1 MITLKQSGRQEALIE
16 RILREGET
24 QNFETKRVSGKM
36 VGKALETI
44 CAFANTRGGWLVLG
58 VEDFSKAKGA
68 DRFFGTTENP
78 EAVDELLRKLETRYL
93 PPIENVVG
101 SIVKTTLR
109 DGSDGQI
116 VALYTPPSDKVHS
129 VVDNGT
135 WMRANAS
142 NREMNAA
149 EIAELSYRRGV
160 RSAESEA
167 VDVDFELLETDTWRL
182 YLRGRGLSATGIAD
196 QLYRTGL
203 AKKVGGVIRPTRA
216 AVLLFAEEPGSLLAA
231 LGTRADVRVFHYKGN
246 KIESGEVPN
255 LRKHPKT
262 LRGPIYKL
270 IESTW
275 RYLLDE
281 ISEGLTLASSGFRTV
296 HRYPVRVL
304 KEAVTNA
311 LIHRDY
317 RLNRDTHVLIFDN
330 RIEIMS
336 PGLFPGKITP
346 ASVHRSGSFAR
357 NVLIASNLR
366 EFPDPP
372 NVDAGEGVKMM
383 FALMQKSGLFPPMYR
398 ELREHAQEAVVV
410 SLSNEEQP
418 PVWTQVSDW
427 IDREGPISNSV
438 LCEIAGLDT
447 LKASKL
453 LKKWVAQG
461 LLVAD
466 QTRAKRNMVYSKSDA
481 EGYPNQELLSFAL
494 DNNGE

>member
-1 MITLKQSGRQEALIE
+1 
-16 RILREGET
+16 
-24 QNFETKRVSGKM
+24 
-36 VGKALETI
+36 
-44 CAFANTRGGWLVLG
+44 
-58 VEDFSKAKGA
+58 
-68 DRFFGTTENP
+68 
-78 EAVDELLRKLETRYL
+78 
-93 PPIENVVG
+93 
-101 SIVKTTLR
+101 
-109 DGSDGQI
+109 
-116 VALYTPPSDKVHS
+116 
-129 VVDNGT
+129 
-135 WMRANAS
+135 
-142 NREMNAA
+142 
-149 EIAELSYRRGV
+149 
-160 RSAESEA
+160 
-167 VDVDFELLETDTWRL
+167 
-182 YLRGRGLSATGIAD
+182 
-196 QLYRTGL
+196 
-203 AKKVGGVIRPTRA
+203 
-216 AVLLFAEEPGSLLAA
+216 
-231 LGTRADVRVFHYKGN
+231 
-246 KIESGEVPN
+246 
-255 LRKHPKT
+255 
-262 LRGPIYKL
+262 
-270 IESTW
+270 
-275 RYLLDE
+275 
-281 ISEGLTLASSGFRTV
+281 V

-317 RLNRDTHVLIFDN
+317 RLNRDTHILIFDN

-427 IDREGPISNSV
+427 IDREGPISNGV
-438 LCEIAGLDT
+438 LCEIASLDT

-466 QTRAKRNMVYSKSDA
+466 QTRAKRNMVYSKADTESSS
-481 EGYPNQELLSFAL
+481 NQELLSFAL